1 MKTETKERIVEA
13 ATQLFETKGYHA
25 TSILEICEKAEVSKG
40 GLFYYFKS
48 KEDILV
54 LIHEKF
60 MNHIYE
66 NGKEACRL
74 HTDPIMRLK
83 KLIID
88 LVECVGEYKS
98 YVSVFY
104 QEKRFLSQ
112 EKFRAVR
119 RKRDEYELI
128 FENALSDGI
137 MSGALRGDIDQSLM
151 TKAIFGTCDWVYQW
165 YNKNGPLSSREIG
178 EKFWPIIFDGIKNK

>member
-74 HTDPIMRLK
+74 YTDPIMRLK
-83 KLIID
+83 
-88 LVECVGEYKS
+88 
-98 YVSVFY
+98 
-104 QEKRFLSQ
+104 
-112 EKFRAVR
+112 
-119 RKRDEYELI
+119 
-128 FENALSDGI
+128 N
-137 MSGALRGDIDQSLM
+137 
-151 TKAIFGTCDWVYQW
+151 
-165 YNKNGPLSSREIG
+165 
-178 EKFWPIIFDGIKNK
+178 